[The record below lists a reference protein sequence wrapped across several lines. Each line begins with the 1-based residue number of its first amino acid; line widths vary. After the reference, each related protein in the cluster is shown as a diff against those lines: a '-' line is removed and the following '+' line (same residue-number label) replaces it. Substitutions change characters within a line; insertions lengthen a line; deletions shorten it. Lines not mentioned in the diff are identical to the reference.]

1 MTTDLKTQLM
11 EKYLHSQGAALHE
24 EGRLDEAII
33 FLEQAVALRDR
44 SYTRCQ
50 LGLVFLEKNNMHRA
64 LQEMDRAIALNPLI
78 ARYHYE
84 KSRLHRMIGNRSEA
98 QLAFQKAIDID
109 GNYARIDEIREAF
122 KVLEEVASPQS
133 MNEWL
138 PEEPSDDPV
147 IREMATL
154 CEKDSG
160 LAVEGLDAVSC
171 TLPCP
176 AFCCHFEG
184 SPVLHGLT
192 IGPWK
197 LLKIREFLRQKGFEE
212 DRFLDEV
219 DLTGETEIQRLIP
232 PHHLLKERGRSCV
245 YAPKKGVSR
254 LKPAWLASL
263 PKGRGYQDLIW
274 IHADSRACSFLENRR
289 CMIHDVGDEPA
300 LPTCKEFL
308 CLTGFVF
315 ALLTHWGL
323 IDDDAVGRKTMA
335 QLNHLAVEAA
345 ITVSRELCHAEDLC
359 QIRASLKDV
368 AREALRAQ
376 RRDSRGSREEAASLT
391 RRMRELDD
399 ELVRATVARKALVKG
414 QLQGLLGTAPGR
426 TK

>member
-24 EGRLDEAII
+24 EGRLDEATI
-33 FLEQAVALRDR
+33 FLEQAVALGDR

-50 LGLVFLEKNNMHRA
+50 LGLIFLEKNNVRRA
-64 LQEMDRAIALNPLI
+64 LQEMNRAIALNPLI
-78 ARYHYE
+78 AQYHYE

-98 QLAFQKAIDID
+98 QLAFQKAIDFD
-109 GNYARIDEIREAF
+109 GNYARIDEIREAL

-133 MNEWL
+133 MIEWL
-138 PEEPSDDPV
+138 PEGPSDDPV
-147 IREMATL
+147 IREMATI

-160 LAVEGLDAVSC
+160 LAVEGLDTVSC

-212 DRFLDEV
+212 DQFLDKL

-232 PHHLLKERGRSCV
+232 PHHLLRERGRSCV
-245 YAPKKGVSR
+245 YSPKKGGSR
-254 LKPAWLASL
+254 LNPTLLASL

-274 IHADSRACSFLENRR
+274 IHEGSWACSFLRNRR
-289 CMIHDVGDEPA
+289 CMIHDVGEEPA
-300 LPTCKEFL
+300 LPACKEFL

-315 ALLTHWGL
+315 VLLTRWGL
-323 IDDDAVGRKTMA
+323 IDEDAVEGRTMA

-345 ITVSRELCHAEDLC
+345 LMVSRELCSAGDMG
-359 QIRASLKDV
+359 RTKASLKDV
-368 AREALRAQ
+368 ASEALRAERQ
-376 RRDSRGSREEAASLT
+376 STLVDHAKAANRIHRIRTLH
-391 RRMRELDD
+391 D
-399 ELVRATVARKALVKG
+399 ELMKATAARKASVRR
-414 QLQGLLGTAPGR
+414 QIEGLLNASPNR
-426 TK
+426 L

>member
-50 LGLVFLEKNNMHRA
+50 LGLVFLEKNNVHRA

-84 KSRLHRMIGNRSEA
+84 KSCLHQLGGNRSEA

-109 GNYARIDEIREAF
+109 GNYARIDEIREAL
-122 KVLEEVASPQS
+122 KVLEAVASPQP

-138 PEEPSDDPV
+138 PEGPSDDPV
-147 IREMATL
+147 IREMAIL
-154 CEKDSG
+154 CEKDPG

-197 LLKIREFLRQKGFEE
+197 LLKIREFLREKGFEE
-212 DRFLDEV
+212 DQFLDKL
-219 DLTGETEIQRLIP
+219 DLTGETEMQRLIP

-245 YAPKKGVSR
+245 YSPKKGRSR
-254 LKPAWLASL
+254 LNPELLPSV
-263 PKGRGYQDLIW
+263 PKGRGHQDLIW
-274 IHADSRACSFLENRR
+274 IHEDSWECSFLQNRR

-300 LPTCKEFL
+300 LPACKEFL
-308 CLTGFVF
+308 CLTGFVL
-315 ALLTHWGL
+315 ALLSHWGL
-323 IDDDAVGRKTMA
+323 IEEEALKGRTMEG
-335 QLNHLAVEAA
+335 LNRLAVEAA
-345 ITVSRELCHAEDLC
+345 LVVSRELCSAEDMGRIKASIKELASETFSAKGKGASEDRD
-359 QIRASLKDV
+359 QTFYLADRIRTLH
-368 AREALRAQ
+368 
-376 RRDSRGSREEAASLT
+376 
-391 RRMRELDD
+391 D
-399 ELVRATVARKALVKG
+399 ELMKATAARKASCRR
-414 QLQGLLGTAPGR
+414 QIEGLLNASPNR
-426 TK
+426 L

>member
-50 LGLVFLEKNNMHRA
+50 LGLVFLEKNNVHRA

-84 KSRLHRMIGNRSEA
+84 KSCLHQLGGNRSEA

-109 GNYARIDEIREAF
+109 GNYARIDEIREAL

-133 MNEWL
+133 MIEWL
-138 PEEPSDDPV
+138 PEGASDDPV
-147 IREMATL
+147 ITEMATL

-160 LAVEGLDAVSC
+160 LAVEGLDTVSC

-197 LLKIREFLRQKGFEE
+197 LLKIREFLREKGLEE
-212 DRFLDEV
+212 DQFLDKL

-232 PHHLLKERGRSCV
+232 PHHLLRERGHSCV
-245 YAPKKGVSR
+245 YSPKKGGSR
-254 LKPAWLASL
+254 LNPTLLASL

-274 IHADSRACSFLENRR
+274 IHEDSSECSFLRNRK
-289 CMIHDVGDEPA
+289 CMIHDVGEEPA
-300 LPTCKEFL
+300 LPACKEFL

-323 IDDDAVGRKTMA
+323 IDEDAVEGKTMA

-345 ITVSRELCHAEDLC
+345 LIVSRELCRAEDMGRTKASMEVVASTAFSAKGKGASEDRDQTLYLADR
-359 QIRASLKDV
+359 IRTLH
-368 AREALRAQ
+368 
-376 RRDSRGSREEAASLT
+376 
-391 RRMRELDD
+391 D
-399 ELVRATVARKALVKG
+399 ELMKVIAARKASCRR
-414 QLQGLLGTAPGR
+414 QIEGLMNASPDRL
-426 TK
+426 